1 VRVAALSFA
10 SLVRT
15 VGFGVLCVV
24 PLLWCVAWCAAGE
37 NGAIFNIFGCTQKNA
52 QKGMF
57 FVLLCVCVIA
67 RDRRTA
73 PPNPAGGSFVWLV

>member
-1 VRVAALSFA
+1 MRVAALSFA

-37 NGAIFNIFGCTQKNA
+37 NGAILIFLA
-52 QKGMF
+52 
-57 FVLLCVCVIA
+57 A
-67 RDRRTA
+67 RKKTHKKAYFSREEIPTFLAHLR
-73 PPNPAGGSFVWLV
+73 